1 MLVKV
6 YNFLESSLELG
17 TEPKWIEE
25 RYPCITSRSNYKL
38 REKED
43 ELINL
48 VTPVDSINISEIN
61 ENQYNFCNRQGWGGN

>member
-1 MLVKV
+1 M
-6 YNFLESSLELG
+6 NWG
-17 TEPKWIEE
+17 

-38 REKED
+38 RGKED